1 MSDGLLDVIIMEPFA
16 LVDAPQ
22 VALELFNKTLDK
34 NMKIKSFKAEK
45 IMIHRSESGLIHF
58 DGDPKMTGADV
69 EIAVHKQ
76 GINIVVNKNANKAA
90 RQPNALQTAF
100 SEFFY
105 DIDSIRSTVLSQ
117 GKRFQKLLKRT
128 FTI

>member
-1 MSDGLLDVIIMEPFA
+1 
-16 LVDAPQ
+16 
-22 VALELFNKTLDK
+22 
-34 NMKIKSFKAEK
+34 
-45 IMIHRSESGLIHF
+45 
-58 DGDPKMTGADV
+58 MTGADV

-105 DIDSIRSTVLSQ
+105 DIDSLRASVMTQ